1 MALRV
6 RARGRT
12 VGLTI
17 VTALIGLGLGVGAV
31 VLVRDGDGR
40 THRRAQPS
48 VVRFRFPAGG
58 AGTGVAVADDSPHV
72 TEPTSGSDAV
82 QAFLTAE
89 RDGRADLAYD
99 LLTHA
104 SQEEFGSPAA
114 FVDAQADR
122 PQPVGFRVVGGA
134 AGADGDDVTL
144 DVRHRPRL
152 DPFGGFV
159 SARARETWRAVR
171 ADGHWRVQAD
181 PVSFHPELPDDSAA
195 VPVVADWAKALASCD
210 AARAGRLQASPSLY
224 GPGDLIGVP
233 CHEGGAWRA
242 GPPVGLNRAADVQP
256 LIEAFGQ
263 DVGAFTR
270 LVPVEGPSSH
280 FFAEVAPLG
289 DDWRVVG
296 VTTDGG

>member
-1 MALRV
+1 MVPFPSCREPSQRASAVRTGMSFPSLSRLRRAAFLPLAPAVKRNFGPSPRFLSSGSHAASEEREIEEGGDGELALRV

-40 THRRAQPS
+40 THRGAQPS

-72 TEPTSGSDAV
+72 TEPTSGPDAV

-144 DVRHRPRL
+144 DVR
-152 DPFGGFV
+152 
-159 SARARETWRAVR
+159 
-171 ADGHWRVQAD
+171 
-181 PVSFHPELPDDSAA
+181 
-195 VPVVADWAKALASCD
+195 
-210 AARAGRLQASPSLY
+210 
-224 GPGDLIGVP
+224 
-233 CHEGGAWRA
+233 
-242 GPPVGLNRAADVQP
+242 
-256 LIEAFGQ
+256 
-263 DVGAFTR
+263 
-270 LVPVEGPSSH
+270 
-280 FFAEVAPLG
+280 
-289 DDWRVVG
+289 
-296 VTTDGG
+296 